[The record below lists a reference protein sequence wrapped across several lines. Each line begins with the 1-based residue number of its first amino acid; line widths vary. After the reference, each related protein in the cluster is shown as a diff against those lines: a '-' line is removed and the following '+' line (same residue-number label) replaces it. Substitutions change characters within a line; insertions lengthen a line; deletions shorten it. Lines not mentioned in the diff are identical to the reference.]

1 MYKNLALE
9 GINEDKSPMSNT
21 DIILMDIAY
30 LLKDIRDLKYKDL
43 KNRSIIE
50 WHPPKINPAKA
61 GGFQTMTDNALLL
74 GYILLEGKRNRNIY
88 ILKRLTYR

>member
-1 MYKNLALE
+1 MRLRMGKQRKTPLRNLPLLPNKDKNKRGAIMYKNLALE
-9 GINEDKSPMSNT
+9 GINEDKSPMPMSNT

-50 WHPPKINPAKA
+50 
-61 GGFQTMTDNALLL
+61 
-74 GYILLEGKRNRNIY
+74 
-88 ILKRLTYR
+88 